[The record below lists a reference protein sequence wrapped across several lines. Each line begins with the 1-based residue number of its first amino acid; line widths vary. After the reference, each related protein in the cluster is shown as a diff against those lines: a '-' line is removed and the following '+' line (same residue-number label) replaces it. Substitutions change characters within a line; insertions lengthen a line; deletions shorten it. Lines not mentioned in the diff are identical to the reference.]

1 MAHETV
7 VTMFSSVSHAEAAKR
22 SLTEAGFQDRDIDI
36 ISGERL
42 RSEGYEARHPGF
54 WQRLFGNSLE
64 EDQAEVYDDALK
76 TGGVVLSLRA
86 DEDDISRAVSIL
98 DAHEEMTTRS
108 TARPVQDM
116 TDSDITASAADKNDR
131 HEADAQRP
139 VPPDETNNKEEV
151 LRLAEERLI
160 VGKRVINEGSTRIRR
175 YTVADNVSETI
186 SLHEQHA
193 EILRRPLSRT
203 PSPDSPDWSEKTIE
217 VEETREQPVIS
228 KTAQIKEEVVI
239 RREQSDRDETIHD
252 SVRRQEVDIAHPGDV
267 IDEAERAVNPSVPPA
282 PDSPAKRAQMSED
295 KRPDASEELTI
306 QKNKFDEKF

>member
-1 MAHETV
+1 MGHETV

-22 SLTEAGFQDRDIDI
+22 SLTEAGFQERDIDI

-64 EDQAEVYDDALK
+64 EDQAEVYDDALQ
-76 TGGVVLSLRA
+76 TGGVVLSLRT

-98 DAHEEMTTRS
+98 DAHEEMMTRS
-108 TARPVQDM
+108 TATPVDDL
-116 TDSDITASAADKNDR
+116 TDSDITTSAADKNDR
-131 HEADAQRP
+131 HETDTQRP
-139 VPPDETNNKEEV
+139 VPPDETNKEEI

-175 YTVADNVSETI
+175 YTVTDDVSENI

-203 PSPDSPDWSEKTIE
+203 SSPDSPDWSEKTIE

-239 RREQSDRDETIHD
+239 RREQSDRNETIHD

-267 IDEAERAVNPSVPPA
+267 IDEAERAVHPSVPPA

-295 KRPDASEELTI
+295 KRPDASEELTV

>member
-1 MAHETV
+1 MAHETI
-7 VTMFSSVSHAEAAKR
+7 VTMFCSVSHAEAAKR
-22 SLTEAGFQDRDIDI
+22 SLTDAGFQDRNINI

-54 WQRLFGNSLE
+54 WQRLFGNTLE
-64 EDQAEVYDDALK
+64 EDQAEVYDDALQ

-108 TARPVQDM
+108 TARPVDDK
-116 TDSDITASAADKNDR
+116 TDSDITAYVADKNDR
-131 HEADAQRP
+131 HEMDAQRP
-139 VPPDETNNKEEV
+139 FPLDETDKEEV

-175 YTVADNVSETI
+175 YTVADNVSENI

-193 EILRRPLSRT
+193 EILRRPLSGT
-203 PSPDSPDWSEKTIE
+203 PSPDSPDWPEKTIK
-217 VEETREQPVIS
+217 VEETREQPIIN

-239 RREQSDRDETIHD
+239 RKEQSDRNETIHD
-252 SVRRQEVDIAHPGDV
+252 SVRRQEVDIGHSGGV
-267 IDEAERAVNPSVPPA
+267 IDEVERTVSPEAPA
-282 PDSPAKRAQMSED
+282 APVSQAKRLEKPED
-295 KRPDASEELTI
+295 KQPDASEELTI